1 MKKLFFLITIL
12 FSTILFSQEIN
23 SYAEGLGIKGSH
35 VSLSDERN
43 HLIAFAVLE
52 V

>member
-1 MKKLFFLITIL
+1 
-12 FSTILFSQEIN
+12 
-23 SYAEGLGIKGSH
+23 LGIKGSH